1 MENLNQSTQTP
12 NPSTGSESE
21 AIPVSTMPMASKPLG
36 MPGVS
41 LDSGLASR
49 VNQANK
55 TKRHFGLKSFIIIAI
70 VLLFLGSG
78 AWFYVAY
85 GQGMWLNRGADLPTW
100 ENYKENVSFSLKL
113 HDILDEK
120 GVSSN
125 QDFLGLGEG
134 VSLEGAGLGVIY
146 NNHQSANQSS
156 GQIKL
161 TLNAK
166 DLSFNFNTFFK
177 KIDQNIYVKPE
188 LNKLEI
194 PSLQNPLD
202 LGEEWVEVSM
212 DDIDKWINESNAAD
226 ANKSVE
232 EYLQDSQKKE
242 EEFFKRVTEQKF
254 FTYKD
259 THESKPTPSGQI
271 RKFDYSVAPGKLND
285 LIKTID
291 ELMYDSKMTDDEK
304 GFLTKF
310 LEVAKVSV
318 WINTKNRFIQEINVE
333 ALNIAFKDD
342 FGSRQF
348 DIVLNYEISEAS
360 AQTVVKPEPTI
371 KFLDFSNKIMSQF
384 FSPENYLQFDEAN
397 PDMSVDTDGDGLLD
411 FEEDLYGTDV
421 NKVDT
426 DGDGYSDAEEIE
438 NGYNPLGPG
447 TLDSLPM

>member
-1 MENLNQSTQTP
+1 METLNQSTQIP
-12 NPSTGSESE
+12 NPPTESSPE
-21 AIPVSTMPMASKPLG
+21 LIPVSTMPISGKPLG

-41 LDSGLASR
+41 LDPGLAKR
-49 VNQANK
+49 VNQA
-55 TKRHFGLKSFIIIAI
+55 TKIKRSFSIKSIIII
-70 VLLFLGSG
+70 VLILLFLGGG

-85 GQGMWLNRGADLPTW
+85 GQGLWLNKGANLPTW

-120 GVSSN
+120 GLSSN
-125 QDFLGLGEG
+125 QDFLGLGDG

-146 NNHQSANQSS
+146 NNHQSGNQAS
-156 GQIKL
+156 GQVKL
-161 TLNAK
+161 TLNTK
-166 DLSFNFNTFFK
+166 DISFDFNTFFK
-177 KIDQNIYVKPE
+177 KIDQDIYVKPE

-202 LGEEWVEVSM
+202 LGEEWVEISIN
-212 DDIDKWINESNAAD
+212 DIDKWISESNAAD

-242 EEFFKRVTEQKF
+242 EEFFKRVTEQNF

-259 THESKPTPSGQI
+259 TRENKPTPSGQI

-285 LIKTID
+285 LVKTID
-291 ELMYDSKMTDDEK
+291 ELMYDNKMTDDEK
-304 GFLTKF
+304 SFFAKF

-318 WINTKNRFIQEINVE
+318 WINTKTRFIQEINVE
-333 ALNIAFKDD
+333 ALDITFKDD

-348 DIVLNYEISEAS
+348 DIVLNYEVSEAN
-360 AQTVVKPEPTI
+360 AQTVTKPEPTI

-384 FSPENYLQFDEAN
+384 FSPENYLQFDETN
-397 PDMSVDTDGDGLLD
+397 LDMSVDTDGDGLLD

-421 NKVDT
+421 DKVDT

-438 NGYNPLGPG
+438 NGYNPLGSG
-447 TLDSLPM
+447 LLESLPM